1 MNLDQRR
8 HFQKLFRGTGQMVH
22 ELCQAGSYQEG
33 KVHTFFFGAVGDMI
47 EYLYSNSISSAGIV
61 SY

>member
-1 MNLDQRR
+1 MNFDQRR

-33 KVHTFFFGAVGDMI
+33 
-47 EYLYSNSISSAGIV
+47 EYQLFKDYFDAFVRYPAGRLDIL
-61 SY
+61 